1 MSKSKPIRIL
11 YMEDDVGLARLLKRR
26 LERAN
31 YIVDLAP
38 DGMTGL
44 DMYEQGSYD
53 VVAVDQ
59 KMPGCDGIEVIR
71 ILAKRGPLPPTIMIT
86 GTGNEQIA
94 IEAMKLGAGDY
105 IVKDVDGGYFEL
117 VPTMIEQVLT
127 QRRLVEE
134 KQQAVKALEQVNH
147 NLALLN
153 VMSQRFSA
161 TLDLQEI
168 LDLMMQ
174 AMTETI
180 GTEGCTVWLRDEERK
195 EIVCRAA
202 LRDEHHRNLI
212 DVRMPLG
219 KGIVG
224 WVAEKGQSLIV
235 PCVADDPRFSSKV
248 DDKLGFQTSAV
259 LAVPL
264 RVRDMIIGVVEL
276 VNKINSEFDTDDQSL
291 LETLVAPAAIAIDNA
306 RMVDELYQYTRELQ
320 SRNEELDAFSHTV
333 AHDLKSPLSPMVG
346 LAHFLTEAHELM
358 SIEELKDSLRIIE
371 RSGQKMTNIVN
382 ELLLLAQMRNTD
394 VEQEPLNM
402 VHIVNE
408 AQQRLTHIIEDK
420 QAEIVFP
427 DSWPVA
433 LGYEAWVEEVWINYM
448 SNALKYGGDS
458 PRIEVGGAEQ
468 ADSMTRFWIKDDGPG
483 IKPEQRKWLF
493 TEFTQL
499 SQVRAQGHGLG
510 LSIVRRIVEKLGG
523 QVGIESEGIPGKGSI
538 FYFTLPAA
546 VPDEDT

>member
-1 MSKSKPIRIL
+1 MPESKPIRIL
-11 YMEDDVGLARLLKRR
+11 YMEDDVGLARLLQRR
-26 LERAN
+26 LERAG
-31 YIVDLAP
+31 YIVDLAS
-38 DGMTGL
+38 DGIAGL
-44 DMYEQGSYD
+44 EMYEQGSYD

-59 KMPGCDGIEVIR
+59 KMPGCDGLEVIR
-71 ILAKRGPLPPTIMIT
+71 ILAQRGPLPPTIMIT

-117 VPTMIEQVLT
+117 VPTVIEQVLT

-134 KQQAVKALEQVNH
+134 KQQAVRALEQVNH

-153 VMSQRFSA
+153 VMSQQFAA

-168 LDLMMQ
+168 LELMMQ
-174 AMTETI
+174 AVTETI
-180 GTEGCTVWLRDEERK
+180 GTEGCTVWLRDEEQD

-202 LRDEHHRNLI
+202 LRDEHYRNLI
-212 DVRMPLG
+212 NIRMPLG
-219 KGIVG
+219 QGIVG
-224 WVAEKGQSLIV
+224 WVAERGQSLIV
-235 PCVADDPRFSSKV
+235 PCVADDPRFSSRV

-264 RVRDMIIGVVEL
+264 RVRDMIVGVVEL
-276 VNKINSEFDTDDQSL
+276 VNKMNNEFDTDDQSL

-306 RMVDELYQYTRELQ
+306 RMVDELYQYTKELQ
-320 SRNEELDAFSHTV
+320 ARNEELDAFSHTV

-346 LAHFLTEAHELM
+346 LAHFLTEAHDLM
-358 SIEELKDSLRIIE
+358 SPEELLDSLRIIE

-402 VHIVNE
+402 SHIVDE
-408 AQQRLTHIIEDK
+408 AQQRLAHIFDDK
-420 QAEIVFP
+420 QAELILP

-433 LGYEAWVEEVWINYM
+433 LGYEAWIEEVWINYM

-458 PRIEVGGAEQ
+458 PRLEVGGTEQ
-468 ADSMTRFWIKDDGPG
+468 TDGMIHFWVKDNGPG
-483 IKPEQRKWLF
+483 IKPEEKKWLF

-499 SQVRAQGHGLG
+499 NQVRAQGHGLG

-523 QVGIESEGIPGKGSI
+523 QVGVESEGIPGKGST
-538 FYFTLPAA
+538 FYFTLPAIPKEEA
-546 VPDEDT
+546 

>member
-1 MSKSKPIRIL
+1 MAESNPIRIL
-11 YMEDDVGLARLLKRR
+11 YMEDDVGLARLLQRR
-26 LERAN
+26 LERAG

-38 DGMTGL
+38 DGMAGL
-44 DMYEQGSYD
+44 EMYEQGTYD

-86 GTGNEQIA
+86 GTGNEEIA

-117 VPTMIEQVLT
+117 VPTVIEQVLN

-153 VMSQRFSA
+153 VMSQRFAA

-174 AMTETI
+174 AVTETV
-180 GTEGCTVWLRDEERK
+180 GTEGCTVWLRDEEQGDV
-195 EIVCRAA
+195 VCRAA
-202 LRDEHHRNLI
+202 LRDEYHRNLI
-212 DVRMPLG
+212 DIRMPLG
-219 KGIVG
+219 QGIVG
-224 WVAEKGQSLIV
+224 WVAEKGESLIV
-235 PCVADDPRFSSKV
+235 PSVADDPRFSSKV
-248 DDKLGFQTSAV
+248 DDELGFQTSAV

-276 VNKINSEFDTDDQSL
+276 VNKINKEFDADDRAL

-320 SRNEELDAFSHTV
+320 SRNEELDAFAHTV

-346 LAHFLTEAHELM
+346 LAHFLEEAHEMM
-358 SIEELKDSLRIIE
+358 SAEELKDSLRIIE
-371 RSGQKMTNIVN
+371 RSGQKMANIVN

-394 VEQEPLNM
+394 DGQEPLNM
-402 VHIVNE
+402 LHVFNE
-408 AQQRLTHIIEDK
+408 VQQRLAHVIDDK
-420 QAEIVFP
+420 QAEIILP

-433 LGYEAWVEEVWINYM
+433 LGYEAWVEEAWINYM

-458 PRIEVGGAEQ
+458 PRIEVGGTEQ
-468 ADSMTRFWIKDDGPG
+468 EDGMIRFWMKDDGPG
-483 IKPEQRKWLF
+483 IKPEQKKWLF

-523 QVGIESEGIPGKGSI
+523 QVGVQSEGIPGEGST
-538 FYFTLPAA
+538 FYFTLPS
-546 VPDEDT
+546 VPAEEA